1 MKSKMRKCGYARVST
16 LAEEQEHSL
25 VSQTEYYKELIKN
38 EPNSIFVGIYADR
51 KSGKNTRQ
59 RPQFMEMIKA
69 AKRGEIDYIITKSI
83 ARFARN
89 LVETLR
95 IIRELRAIN
104 VGVYFEKEKINTL
117 DTASDFMISLYSII
131 AESEL
136 TSMSENVKWAAR
148 KRYQNGSVEL
158 NSNLYGYT
166 LQDGQLTPVPDE
178 AEIVKE
184 IYKRYAGGEGYAK
197 IARDLN
203 ERRVKKKIADTLWNG
218 NDVKR
223 ILENEKYV
231 GDALLQKSYKKNFKP
246 VREKVIEEEFVKALN
261 GLVKNRDEVV
271 KVVGESVNRA
281 LAETGEDIDK
291 SDELREIDDTIETLQ
306 GQILEINKQRVRRE
320 IDQEKYNNDSRK
332 VMAKLDVLF
341 VERDKILSEQKT
353 ATLSKAFQAVVAEFI
368 SKAGEQAEFDKDI
381 FTRLVDKICI
391 KGREKIVFVMKDG
404 TEMKRVL

>member
-1 MKSKMRKCGYARVST
+1 MYA
-16 LAEEQEHSL
+16 
-25 VSQTEYYKELIKN
+25 
-38 EPNSIFVGIYADR
+38 F
-51 KSGKNTRQ
+51 SGKI
-59 RPQFMEMIKA
+59 ECMICGSVYRRHHISGDRAWTCKQHIKKA
-69 AKRGEIDYIITKSI
+69 ALCP
-83 ARFARN
+83 A
-89 LVETLR
+89 
-95 IIRELRAIN
+95 
-104 VGVYFEKEKINTL
+104 
-117 DTASDFMISLYSII
+117 M
-131 AESEL
+131 
-136 TSMSENVKWAAR
+136 
-148 KRYQNGSVEL
+148 
-158 NSNLYGYT
+158 
-166 LQDGQLTPVPDE
+166 
-178 AEIVKE
+178 
-184 IYKRYAGGEGYAK
+184 
-197 IARDLN
+197 
-203 ERRVKKKIADTLWNG
+203 
-218 NDVKR
+218 
-223 ILENEKYV
+223 
-231 GDALLQKSYKKNFKP
+231 P

-291 SDELREIDDTIETLQ
+291 SDELREIDYTIETLQ